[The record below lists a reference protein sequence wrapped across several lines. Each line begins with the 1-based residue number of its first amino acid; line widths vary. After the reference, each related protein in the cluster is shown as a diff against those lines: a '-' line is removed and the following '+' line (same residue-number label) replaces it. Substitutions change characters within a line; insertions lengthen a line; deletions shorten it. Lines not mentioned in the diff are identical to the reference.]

1 MELFLDT
8 CIIDYMVEKKHI
20 LNKAFALDSK
30 NANIIFSVYSVY
42 EVVNQKG
49 LMGYK
54 HTLQY
59 LKNNFSNFKIQTNDL
74 FHLSDNDFIGG
85 GVSFNEF
92 YKELSRPIIVELKR
106 NINNRLLVIW
116 FFLHHIYSILKGS
129 TQDDTIIKILLHMV
143 QSKLQTELDNNF
155 NDLVLDNRFTESNIK
170 KVYTKLRDAIRYNIM
185 LSYICENPNDELS
198 SLTKIDFSLS
208 CPAHIGENLLKLRI
222 KDMKQQ
228 VPALSSMTD
237 EQIQNDAIRII
248 KHYINFGQI
257 DSLEEKIIEFDL
269 RDIFLNDDVFKA
281 NNYVDLYIMRMYLD
295 YFAKYKTRTGK
306 SDCYLITADKDFLK
320 RMSFLS
326 DKLSIQTLGNS
337 VSKSRSYTTS

>member
-30 NANIIFSVYSVY
+30 SANIIFSVYSIY

-74 FHLSDNDFIGG
+74 FHLSDKDFIGD

-92 YKELSRPIIVELKR
+92 YEELSRPIIVELKR

-116 FFLHHIYSILKGS
+116 FFSHHIYSILKGS
-129 TQDDTIIKILLHMV
+129 AQDDTIIKKLLHIV
-143 QSKLQTELDNNF
+143 QSKLQTELDNTF
-155 NDLVLDNRFTESNIK
+155 NDLITDNRFTESNIK

-185 LSYICENPNDELS
+185 LSYICEDPNDELS

-208 CPAHIGENLLKLRI
+208 CPAHIGDNLLKLRI

-248 KHYINFGQI
+248 KHYINFGQ
-257 DSLEEKIIEFDL
+257 FDL
-269 RDIFLNDDVFKA
+269 RDIFLNDDVFKT

-295 YFAKYKTRTGK
+295 YFAKYKTRTSK

-337 VSKSRSYTTS
+337 VSKSQSYTTG